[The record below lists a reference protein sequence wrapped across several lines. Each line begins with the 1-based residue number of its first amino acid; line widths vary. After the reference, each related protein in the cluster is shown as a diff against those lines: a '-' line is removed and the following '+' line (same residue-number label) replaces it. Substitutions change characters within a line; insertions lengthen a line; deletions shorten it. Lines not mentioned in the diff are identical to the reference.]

1 MSRPQNNPGT
11 VDLTPAWGWI
21 LGTLVPALLEN
32 GTSEGKEDALKL
44 LGEAGSKLDLTS
56 NRNHW
61 QGSLLDFGFLP
72 FYYRV

>member
-11 VDLTPAWGWI
+11 VDLAPAWGWI

-44 LGEAGSKLDLTS
+44 LGEAGSKLDALA
-56 NRNHW
+56 R
-61 QGSLLDFGFLP
+61 
-72 FYYRV
+72 FYAENPDAPHPDAEEVQP